1 MKKLFASFLIAT
13 SLFVF
18 PCEGNA
24 QAYASKLKRTSSF
37 TPAVKHTENR
47 GDAHPADIK
56 RNEKVYGVSKSTTRQ
71 LKGKK
76 RKYRF
81 TGCPSF

>member
-18 PCEGNA
+18 PNEGNA
-24 QAYASKLKRTSSF
+24 QAYASKSKRSSSF

-47 GDAHPADIK
+47 GDVHPEQIK
-56 RNEKVYGVSKSTTRQ
+56 RNEKVYGISKSTPRQ
-71 LKGKK
+71 PKGKK
-76 RKYRF
+76 RKHRF